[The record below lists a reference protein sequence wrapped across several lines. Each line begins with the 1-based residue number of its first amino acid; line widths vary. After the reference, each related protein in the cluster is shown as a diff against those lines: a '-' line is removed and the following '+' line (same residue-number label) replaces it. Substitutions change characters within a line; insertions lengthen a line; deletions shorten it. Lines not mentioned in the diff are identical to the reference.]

1 MFSKYG
7 FMPFFVMIML
17 GTFLSASALW
27 AQLPSEVEETSFNLQ
42 LNSLPG
48 SKTSIGTGLEVPLKI
63 GSKVDGFFASLFQ
76 SNGATVRGRYYA
88 ELGFNIKNFR
98 VIPYLNGTG
107 RGPGWKEVALVN
119 DIGLSFE
126 VKGVGGEYFDVRGGF
141 FGQSGGAFGKSNLFD
156 LGAANGYDE
165 NRMEEFSDAN
175 GITLAQL
182 NQAPAGINPQPKNS
196 FNGLVQVDFNL
207 PNGIGGT
214 AKLMPE
220 IVGSDGLEATDQATV
235 SLSTLY
241 GLGER
246 VNLRLGM
253 AAGMQRYRE
262 SGNTETEV
270 AGFFGI
276 IVKL

>member
-1 MFSKYG
+1 MERK
-7 FMPFFVMIML
+7 L
-17 GTFLSASALW
+17 LLS
-27 AQLPSEVEETSFNLQ
+27 
-42 LNSLPG
+42 
-48 SKTSIGTGLEVPLKI
+48 
-63 GSKVDGFFASLFQ
+63 
-76 SNGATVRGRYYA
+76 
-88 ELGFNIKNFR
+88 
-98 VIPYLNGTG
+98 
-107 RGPGWKEVALVN
+107 N
-119 DIGLSFE
+119 DVGLSFE
-126 VKGVGGEYFDVRGGF
+126 VQGVGGKYFDVRGGF

-196 FNGLVQVDFNL
+196 FNGLLQVDFNL

-214 AKLMPE
+214 VKLMPE

-235 SLSTLY
+235 SLATSY
-241 GLGER
+241 ELGER
-246 VNLRLGM
+246 VNAKIGV

-270 AGFFGI
+270 AGFLGI
-276 IVKL
+276 SIEL

>member
-1 MFSKYG
+1 MFSRFG
-7 FMPFFVMIML
+7 FMPFFAILML
-17 GTFLSASALW
+17 GMFLSMNAAW

-48 SKTSIGTGLEVPLKI
+48 SKTSIGTGLEIPIKFGAVN
-63 GSKVDGFFASLFQ
+63 GFIASLFQ
-76 SNGATVRGRYYA
+76 SNGAVVRGRYYA
-88 ELGFNIKNFR
+88 ELGFNFKNFR
-98 VIPYLNGTG
+98 IIPYLNGTG

-119 DIGLSFE
+119 DVGLSFE
-126 VKGVGGEYFDVRGGF
+126 VQGVGGKYFDVRGGF

-196 FNGLVQVDFNL
+196 FNGLLQVDFNL

-241 GLGER
+241 ALDER
-246 VNLRLGM
+246 VNLRIGL
-253 AAGMQRYRE
+253 AAGMQRYRK
-262 SGNTETEV
+262 SGDTEGEV

-276 IVKL
+276 IIKL